1 VSNITAF
8 FITCKRGQND
18 FTNKI
23 RENII
28 SVLND
33 PPKEY
38 FQDSD
43 YGKYW
48 MLVHNEY
55 TEAIKTI
62 VEDIDYNSTKITQM
76 GGRKFNYDFD
86 LMYYKDDTIVATRK
100 VEFKNGSSNLS
111 KLPQFLSLP
120 SKSKLFETS
129 YDIFWYEHYLDKY
142 TECDSEI
149 TEKKPPLEDYLKK
162 VCSTVFS
169 VSPFFLQLK
178 QREKNFMNQKNKVVN
193 ESITAYLTKYGKD
206 VNIEFF
212 KEKLKSSQDDKIF
225 LMWSKS
231 HRFCIDTFLE
241 SEKNDITY
249 HSIKRGN
256 AIQLQSGT
264 TMYSLLLRWKNH
276 KGILN
281 PAWQISM
288 KRNVKK

>member
-1 VSNITAF
+1 
-8 FITCKRGQND
+8 
-18 FTNKI
+18 
-23 RENII
+23 
-28 SVLND
+28 
-33 PPKEY
+33 
-38 FQDSD
+38 
-43 YGKYW
+43 
-48 MLVHNEY
+48 
-55 TEAIKTI
+55 
-62 VEDIDYNSTKITQM
+62 
-76 GGRKFNYDFD
+76 
-86 LMYYKDDTIVATRK
+86 
-100 VEFKNGSSNLS
+100 
-111 KLPQFLSLP
+111 
-120 SKSKLFETS
+120 
-129 YDIFWYEHYLDKY
+129 
-142 TECDSEI
+142 
-149 TEKKPPLEDYLKK
+149 
-162 VCSTVFS
+162 
-169 VSPFFLQLK
+169 
-178 QREKNFMNQKNKVVN
+178 MNQKNKVVN